1 MRIAIHSGLT
11 MRGRVEDVVAEVRK
25 VAEYGLAGY
34 WAPMLTGHD
43 TLTTFAIA
51 GREVPDV
58 ELGTAVVPMPL
69 RPPFA
74 LAQQVATVQEVLK
87 GRLALGIGPSHEAL
101 VKDAFGLEWTPPI
114 AATRRYVERLR
125 AVMTGEDGRR
135 VVIARDPTPIL
146 LGAVNPAMARLAAE
160 VAAGVVT
167 WAAGPRT
174 ITEVIRP
181 ALRERPSPSSAQGG
195 PFRIVAA
202 LPVCVTGDGAGARA
216 HIHRRLGV
224 NDRLPSYRKVLR
236 REGVDGVARLA
247 LVGPPDEVARR
258 LDVFERSGVT
268 DFAAHPLAESDVDT
282 ERTWEFLAAR
292 ASARQAAGPEGS
304 GRIDVS

>member
-1 MRIAIHSGLT
+1 MRIAVHSGAT
-11 MRGRVEDVVAEVRK
+11 MRGKVEDVVGEVRK
-25 VAEYGLAGY
+25 VADHGLAGY

-43 TLTTFAIA
+43 TLTAFAIA
-51 GREVPDV
+51 GHEVPGV

-69 RPPFA
+69 RPPYA

-101 VKDAFGLEWTPPI
+101 VKDAFGLEWAPPI
-114 AATRRYVERLR
+114 AATRGYVRQLKDI
-125 AVMTGEDGRR
+125 MTGADGRR
-135 VVIARDPTPIL
+135 VVTGGDPTPIL

-160 VAAGVVT
+160 AASGVVT

-174 ITEVIRP
+174 ISDVIRP
-181 ALRERPSPSSAQGG
+181 ALRERPRGE

-202 LPVCVTGDGAGARA
+202 LPVCVTGDVAGARE
-216 HIHRRLGV
+216 HIHRRLGA

-247 LVGPPDEVARR
+247 IVGSPDEVSRR
-258 LDVFERSGVT
+258 LDAFAGSGVT
-268 DFAAHPLAESDVDT
+268 DFAAHPLAETDVDA
-282 ERTWEFLAAR
+282 ERTWEYLASR
-292 ASARQAAGPEGS
+292 AATA
-304 GRIDVS
+304 

>member
-1 MRIAIHSGLT
+1 MRIAVHSGVT
-11 MRGRVEDVVAEVRK
+11 MRGRVEGVVGEVRK

-51 GREVPDV
+51 GREVPGV

-74 LAQQVATVQEVLK
+74 LAQQVATVQEVLG

-101 VKDAFGLEWTPPI
+101 VRDAFGLEWTPPI
-114 AATRRYVERLR
+114 AATRRYVEQLQ
-125 AVMTGEDGRR
+125 AVMTGRDGRG
-135 VVIARDPTPIL
+135 VAIGGDPTPIL
-146 LGAVNPAMARLAAE
+146 LGAVNPAMARLAAQ

-181 ALRERPSPSSAQGG
+181 ALRDRPAEE

-202 LPVCVTGDGAGARA
+202 LPVCVTDDVASARE
-216 HIHRRLGV
+216 HIHRRLGA
-224 NDRLPSYRKVLR
+224 NDRFPSYQKVLR

-247 LVGPPDEVARR
+247 IVGSPDEVARR
-258 LDVFERSGVT
+258 LDAFADSGVT
-268 DFAAHPLAESDVDT
+268 DFAAHPLAENDVDA

-292 ASARQAAGPEGS
+292 AAAR
-304 GRIDVS
+304 

>member
-11 MRGRVEDVVAEVRK
+11 MRGSVQGVVDQVRRTAEH
-25 VAEYGLAGY
+25 GFAGY

-43 TLTTFAIA
+43 TLTAFAVA
-51 GREVPDV
+51 GREVPGV

-69 RPPFA
+69 RPPYA
-74 LAQQVATVQEVLK
+74 LAQQVATVQEVLG
-87 GRLALGIGPSHEAL
+87 GRLALGIGPSHEVL
-101 VKDAFGLEWTPPI
+101 VRDAFGLEWSPPI
-114 AATRRYVERLR
+114 AATRRYVGELTD
-125 AVMTGEDGRR
+125 VMAGRDGRR
-135 VVIARDPTPIL
+135 VAVGGDPPPVL

-181 ALRERPSPSSAQGG
+181 ALRDRPADS

-202 LPVCVTGDGAGARA
+202 LPVCVTEDAAEARRF
-216 HIHRRLGV
+216 IHRVLGA
-224 NDRLPSYRKVLR
+224 NDALPSYRKVLA

-247 LVGPPDEVARR
+247 IVGSPDEVARR
-258 LDVFERSGVT
+258 IDAFAESGAT
-268 DFAAHPLAESDVDT
+268 DFAAHPLAESDVDD
-282 ERTWEFLAAR
+282 ERTWEFLAAY
-292 ASARQAAGPEGS
+292 AK
-304 GRIDVS
+304 GR